1 MSRSTNTKKKIE
13 VFKMKGTTLNQLKKS
28 WREQSRFISLKTFNS
43 ATKDSQADM
52 LFGQYTIYKHKR
64 IKSKK
69 HFRIPRVVKKINKIQ
84 SDYWSS
90 FSWIDQ
96 KHIKPNRIW
105 VLGNSGKAKY
115 QING

>member
-1 MSRSTNTKKKIE
+1 
-13 VFKMKGTTLNQLKKS
+13 MKGTTLKQLEQSWRNQL
-28 WREQSRFISLKTFNS
+28 RAISLREFNS

-52 LFGQYTIYKHKR
+52 LFGQYTIYKNKKIKR
-64 IKSKK
+64 KK
-69 HFRIPRVVKKINKIQ
+69 HFRIPKVVRKVNKIQ
-84 SDYWSS
+84 ADYWSS